1 MIDQRADR
9 QYVRGT
15 QRTPPCCH
23 APPSLRQTLVRA
35 LLRVAIVRS
44 PLYGNTPKD
53 LVMKPLLLASLVS
66 LALVSRLPAAEI
78 VSTTNMDADG
88 FQSTGTNVGIGYR
101 SSDGAWT
108 NESAAQEFF
117 PEVGGTLGSIT
128 ATVDKFAG
136 GEPLHVSIYTS
147 DLGFPDVHLGTVTV
161 PESQISTWRDS
172 TWQLNTFDLSSLAIS
187 LDPNQS
193 YVVVFRTDTALYQ
206 SVRYRALRT
215 RANASSYGAPALY
228 SRDGQSWNVSSSADE
243 IGLIVRVRETPPPP
257 PVEVA
262 IDVVPGSD
270 ANKISF
276 KGKNP
281 KPFTVALLSDAG
293 FDAAEIDPSSAL
305 IGDPVLTDPTNGSGS
320 PAPAFNFSYADIDV
334 DGDTDL
340 LLEFDTGLL
349 LDLGGIDGAS
359 TQLLLEASLRN
370 GGRAFGVDAINV
382 NSKGG
387 GGKGNGKPNR

>member
-1 MIDQRADR
+1 
-9 QYVRGT
+9 
-15 QRTPPCCH
+15 
-23 APPSLRQTLVRA
+23 
-35 LLRVAIVRS
+35 
-44 PLYGNTPKD
+44 
-53 LVMKPLLLASLVS
+53 MKLFLLASLVS
-66 LALVSRLPAAEI
+66 LALFCRLQAAEI
-78 VSTTNMDADG
+78 VSTTNMDANG
-88 FQSTGTNVGIGYR
+88 FQSTGTNVGVGYR

-108 NESAAQEFF
+108 NEAAAQEFF
-117 PEVGGTLGSIT
+117 PEVGGTLSSIT
-128 ATVDKFAG
+128 VTLDKFSG

-147 DLGFPDVHLGTVTV
+147 DLGVPGVHLGTVTV

-206 SVRYRALRT
+206 NVRYRALRT
-215 RANASSYGAPALY
+215 QVNANSYGAPALY
-228 SRDGQSWNVSSSADE
+228 SRDGNAWNVSSSPAE
-243 IGLIVRVRETPPPP
+243 LGLIVRVSETTPL
-257 PVEVA
+257 PVEVV

-270 ANKISF
+270 ANKIGLN
-276 KGKNP
+276 GKNP

-293 FDAAEIDPSSAL
+293 FDAAEVDPSSAL
-305 IGDPVLTDPTNGSGS
+305 IGDPVLTDPTNGSGL
-320 PAPAFNFSYADIDV
+320 PAPAFNFAYADIDV

-349 LDLGGIDGAS
+349 LDLGGINGAS

-370 GGRAFGVDAINV
+370 GGTAFGVDAINV
-382 NSKGG
+382 NSKRG